1 MSTHWGVTVAR
12 VVKAWM
18 PILETGKPNRHRQ
31 SGFSLIEILVVIV
44 VISIVLSVTVLSFNL
59 ASDDRELRTE
69 GRRFAALI
77 EVTLDEAAMQGRE
90 FGIEL
95 LSGGYRFVEFDAF
108 AGLWADIPGD
118 DILRLRSLP
127 EDVEFELFLEDK
139 HVLLDDDPAP
149 FEDPDENN
157 PRQAAE
163 VYAPHLLIYSSGE
176 TTPFE
181 LHLWRD
187 YDDRRVILL
196 GDAFGDINFADEN
209 TE

>member
-1 MSTHWGVTVAR
+1 
-12 VVKAWM
+12 M

-31 SGFSLIEILVVIV
+31 SGFSLIEILVVVV

-77 EVTLDEAAMQGRE
+77 EITMDEAAMQGRE

-95 LSGGYRFVEFDAF
+95 LRNGYRFVEFDAF

-127 EDVEFELFLEDK
+127 DEVEFELYLEDK
-139 HVLLDDDPAP
+139 RVLLNDDPAA
-149 FEDPDENN
+149 FEDPDEDA
-157 PRQAAE
+157 PRQTSE
-163 VYAPHLLIYSSGE
+163 VYSPHLLIYSSGE

-187 YDDRRVILL
+187 YDDKRVILQS
-196 GDAFGDINFADEN
+196 DAFGSIEFADEGA
-209 TE
+209 E